1 MAEPHQSID
10 MTEVTEVKEFV
21 SKNGDTNGLNA
32 YLRAGWVL
40 FAAHTV
46 GIAERDG
53 QQLVYSVAWLR
64 ANGEPVHPEFKTQM
78 EEWLEKYEAEDA

>member
-1 MAEPHQSID
+1 LIVASDDASAGI
-10 MTEVTEVKEFV
+10 
-21 SKNGDTNGLNA
+21 GLSALPSQHSSAYTSGVNA
-32 YLRAGWVL
+32 YLRAGWIML
-40 FAAHTV
+40 AAHTV